1 MSNAYLTVDTRQID
15 DLARRL
21 RRIPRGVTKVAV
33 TAMNRTA
40 TSTRA
45 EMVRVVRREYN
56 VAAQGVR
63 RDIKITKANWSNPVA
78 KVGSEASPGIKL
90 KFFAPQPRSAP
101 STKRLK
107 SGAYRPAGGISA
119 IVTKSKGRQMVKGAF
134 LARLKTGHVGVFMR
148 ATQAAG
154 ARRLTSLGKRF
165 MRELYGPSA
174 TYILR
179 SGKYDE
185 ELGRFVDRT
194 FEKNFIHNARR
205 AVEREL
211 RK

>member
-1 MSNAYLTVDTRQID
+1 MSAYLTVDTSQID
-15 DLARRL
+15 ELARRL
-21 RRIPRGVTKVAV
+21 RGIPRGVTKVAV

-45 EMVRVVRREYN
+45 EMVRLVRGDYN
-56 VAAQGVR
+56 LKAKAVR
-63 RDIKITKANWSNPVA
+63 DNIRISKASWGNP
-78 KVGSEASPGIKL
+78 EATVSSKDGPGIPL
-90 KFFAPQPRSAP
+90 KEFSPQPRSAP
-101 STKRLK
+101 STRRLK

-134 LARLKTGHVGVFMR
+134 LARMSSGHVGVFIR
-148 ATQAAG
+148 GAQARG
-154 ARRLTSLGKRF
+154 ARRLSALGARF
-165 MRELYGPSA
+165 IKEVYGPSA

-194 FEKNFIHNARR
+194 FERNFIHNARR
-205 AVEREL
+205 AVDREL
-211 RK
+211 KR